1 MDKNIVK
8 KKSGKKKEIDD
19 IIHSKPI
26 KRQII
31 GEGAYGCVI
40 KPSLHCETPPESNFN
55 YNDYVSKF
63 MKTKNAEIELKEFL
77 FIGKIDPTN
86 DFHLGKPIMCNPDYN
101 DPELMNDIKN
111 CNYINKNNSSNKLTK
126 QDYSLLL
133 IKYGGPDLK
142 ALCNNHLIHYFSNN
156 NTTKTDNF
164 WLEVHHLIKGLQFFK
179 DNHIVHNDIKPQNI
193 LFNLETGKMKY
204 IDFGLMRTKTE
215 IINSSKKSKNKLGVF
230 HWSYPF
236 DCAFMNKSYFK
247 EYKKIAKSP
256 LYKKDYQEQ
265 FSKLIV
271 TDSKINSY
279 NIPIKRPEAFK
290 ILFSYLNTNNLVP
303 DSATQ
308 YGYISSFFNG
318 FNHQILNDSYE
329 NILNHTT
336 DSIDIFG
343 LGFTLQFMANCFKR
357 HKFISLEDYTRLSTF
372 FHKMYDFNPV
382 TRMIDINLL
391 LNEYEN
397 ILLEIGILSRLNK
410 SFKNN
415 VIKDNYLN
423 EKEISESPLSNIL
436 DKFANKDATKIN
448 NEEKKCYPDK
458 VLNPFTLRCVK
469 KCLKGFERNVSSS
482 SKKFTRCQKIKRTKS
497 HSITKRN
504 SSKKTNK
511 TNKTN
516 YNSI

>member
-1 MDKNIVK
+1 MDKFIIKKSVK
-8 KKSGKKKEIDD
+8 KKEMLISKKETEDK
-19 IIHSKPI
+19 IHTKEK
-26 KRQII
+26 KRKII

-40 KPSLHCETPPESNFN
+40 KPSLPCATPPESNFN

-86 DFHLGKPIMCNPDYN
+86 DYHLGEPIICKPDYN
-101 DPELMNDIKN
+101 DPELINDIKN
-111 CNYINKNNSSNKLTK
+111 CNYINKTELPNELTK
-126 QDYSLLL
+126 ENYSLLL

-142 ALCNNHLIHYFSNN
+142 ALCNNHLILYFSNN
-156 NTTKTDNF
+156 TKKTDNF
-164 WLEVHHLIKGLQFFK
+164 WLQVHHLIKGIKFFK
-179 DNHIVHNDIKPQNI
+179 DNGIVHNDIKPQNI
-193 LFNLETGKMKY
+193 LFNLKTEEMKY

-215 IINSSKKSKNKLGVF
+215 IITSSKKSKNKLGVF

-265 FSKLIV
+265 LSKLIV

-279 NIPIKRPEAFK
+279 DIPIKRPDAFK
-290 ILFSYLNTNNLVP
+290 ILFSYLNPNNLVP

-318 FNHQILNDSYE
+318 FNHLVINDSYDD
-329 NILNHTT
+329 ILNHTT
-336 DSIDIFG
+336 DSIDVFG

-382 TRMIDINLL
+382 TRTIDIDLL

-397 ILLEIGILSRLNK
+397 ILLELGILTRLNK

-415 VIKDNYLN
+415 VLKDHSLK
-423 EKEISESPLSNIL
+423 EKEVHESPLSNIL
-436 DKFANKDATKIN
+436 DEFANKDAIKLH
-448 NEEKKCYPDK
+448 NEVKKCSDDK
-458 VLNPFTLRCVK
+458 KELNPITKRCVK
-469 KCLKGFERNVSSS
+469 KCPQGYERNENVN
-482 SKKFTRCQKIKRTKS
+482 KFTRCRKIKRTKS

-504 SSKKTNK
+504 SPKKTIHN
-511 TNKTN
+511 TV
-516 YNSI
+516 